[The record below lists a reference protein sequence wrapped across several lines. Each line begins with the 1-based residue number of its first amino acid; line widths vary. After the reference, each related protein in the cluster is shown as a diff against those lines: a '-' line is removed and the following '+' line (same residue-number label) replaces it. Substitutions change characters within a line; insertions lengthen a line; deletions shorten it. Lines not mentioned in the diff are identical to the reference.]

1 MTSRPKAPL
10 RLVAVGEAD
19 NDAGMARILV
29 TESIADGGLDRLRAD
44 GHDVDVREG
53 LDRAGLLEA
62 VRGAAALIIRSAT
75 QVDDEVLAAGS
86 DLVVVGR
93 AGIGLDN
100 VDVPAATARGVMVV
114 NAPQSNIVSA
124 AEHTMALLLA
134 QARNVPQ
141 AHAALVAG
149 RWERSRWEGVE
160 LADKTLAIIG
170 LGRIGKLVAERARSF
185 GMRIVAF
192 DPFVSADRARLMGA
206 ELLPLDQAVAEAD
219 FLTVHLPRNAETIG
233 LINRELLLKAKPSL
247 RIVNV
252 ARGGIVV
259 ESDLAE
265 CIREGLIAG
274 AALDVF
280 DSEPCTDSPLFSLPE
295 VVVTPHLGASTRE
308 AQDKAGDAIADMVQL
323 ALAGDFVP
331 WAVNVDAAE
340 ADEMLRPFLGLAE
353 RLGRLFSSLS
363 VADLSS
369 VELRIEGD
377 IAACDTR
384 ILALAVLKGMLGA
397 GDEPVTYVNA
407 PQLASE
413 AGIELT
419 ESKSSVAEDHVNLIA
434 VRGGGRSI
442 AGTLLD
448 RTGAERLVEID
459 GHGVDMPPAANM
471 LLISN
476 DDRPGVIGTVGTL
489 LGDAGINIADMDV
502 GRVARSGGALMLI
515 AATAVVT
522 DEVVAA
528 LRSAPGVTSVVSL
541 RG

>member
-1 MTSRPKAPL
+1 
-10 RLVAVGEAD
+10 
-19 NDAGMARILV
+19 MARILV
-29 TESIADGGLDRLRAD
+29 TESIAEGGLDRLRAD

-53 LDRAGLLEA
+53 LDREGLLEA

-75 QVDDEVLAAGS
+75 FVDDEVLAAGS

-149 RWERSRWEGVE
+149 RWERARWEGVE

-170 LGRIGKLVAERARSF
+170 LGRIGKLVAERARAF
-185 GMRIVAF
+185 GMRIVAY
-192 DPFVSADRARLMGA
+192 DPFVSAERARPMGA

-219 FLTVHLPRNAETIG
+219 FLTIHLPRNAETVG
-233 LINRELLLKAKPSL
+233 LIDRELLLKAKPSL

-259 ESDLAE
+259 ESELAD

-280 DSEPCTDSPLFSLPE
+280 DSEPCTESPLFSLPE

-363 VADLSS
+363 PDDASS

-384 ILALAVLKGMLGA
+384 ILALAVLKGLLSA
-397 GDEPVTYVNA
+397 TGDDPVTYVNA
-407 PQLASE
+407 PQLAAE
-413 AGIELT
+413 TGIELS
-419 ESKSSVAEDHVNLIA
+419 ESKSSVADDHVNLIA

-442 AGTLLD
+442 AGTIID

-502 GRVARSGGALMLI
+502 GRVARPGAALMLI
-515 AATAVVT
+515 AATAVVPA
-522 DEVVAA
+522 EVLAA